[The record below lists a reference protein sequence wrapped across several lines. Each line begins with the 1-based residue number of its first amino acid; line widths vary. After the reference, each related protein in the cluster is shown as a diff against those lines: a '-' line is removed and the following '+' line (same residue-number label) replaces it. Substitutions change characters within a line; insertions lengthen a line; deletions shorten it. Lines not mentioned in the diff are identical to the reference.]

1 MTEQIDFPEIVRT
14 AHEWRVRLSSLGTT
28 QADRDAF
35 DAWLTSDP
43 RHEQAYARAETL
55 WDGLGELR
63 HDDFWGA
70 LNQASFGEKIQ
81 NLRAFA
87 LSVFGAPFAWASGLA
102 LVAAMAAFALSVS
115 NVSIPRATDQIVS
128 TRLIETSLGEIQSF
142 EMDDGTTITLGA
154 ASEIVVEYSDMTRS
168 ANLVR
173 GDAYF
178 QVSSNPS
185 RPFTVNANDMKVQ
198 VTGTSFDVKKRDGL
212 IRVAVAEGSVR
223 VRYPLVVAGT
233 ISSLNQQSDLSSGQT
248 ISAQP
253 TEGLSDVLSIDPI
266 LIGAWREDRLIYD
279 GDPLAVLV
287 SDLNRYSETPV
298 RIEEAENEVSRLRIR
313 GAFSGREI
321 DEMLSTLP
329 LIHPLEI
336 DRSDPDE
343 IIVRSATR

>member
-1 MTEQIDFPEIVRT
+1 M
-14 AHEWRVRLSSLGTT
+14 
-28 QADRDAF
+28 
-35 DAWLTSDP
+35 
-43 RHEQAYARAETL
+43 
-55 WDGLGELR
+55 
-63 HDDFWGA
+63 
-70 LNQASFGEKIQ
+70 
-81 NLRAFA
+81 
-87 LSVFGAPFAWASGLA
+87 
-102 LVAAMAAFALSVS
+102 
-115 NVSIPRATDQIVS
+115 
-128 TRLIETSLGEIQSF
+128 
-142 EMDDGTTITLGA
+142 
-154 ASEIVVEYSDMTRS
+154 
-168 ANLVR
+168 
-173 GDAYF
+173 
-178 QVSSNPS
+178 
-185 RPFTVNANDMKVQ
+185 
-198 VTGTSFDVKKRDGL
+198 
-212 IRVAVAEGSVR
+212 
-223 VRYPLVVAGT
+223 AGT